1 MGRYRAP
8 PDDDDGQQQEEA
20 TAMDWHATY
29 DSATAC
35 CLAVASSNTRIG
47 WQEGEGQDNNNDEEE
62 EYSHMNNCE
71 LIHCR
76 HSFLLLENERSET
89 TMHYSNLQRR
99 RTLITVVAALAMIT
113 SLFVLQR
120 YAPPPPA
127 AIMLNQS
134 PFRTST
140 TSRCTNDDA
149 TTVCDYAGYIHSADH
164 NSSADYSA
172 GATANHH
179 ETWASFSHQLMRY
192 VSSVAWYA
200 LSNSFRYAWDESRLG
215 CMTFWYEIQLV
226 WSSSKMRESLL
237 AIITSVESHLLRMQA
252 MSRLHTAATDEL
264 QQQKNHVK
272 LIDEEISKILSRV
285 PAAHGYRRTQRETAD
300 SNNIIMG
307 TTAWSTEDYLR
318 QTIGTSLS
326 PQNLALKII
335 SERIDAW
342 VIVSRSDD
350 VDNSYIHNDT
360 NITSKFNLPPA
371 IGILIVGP
379 EGVGKLR
386 TARRLA
392 NYLLPGNN
400 SLEDKVLSG
409 DGGGVLE
416 INVDTRDNVDRLQ
429 TSVTET
435 IVNYIYQRE
444 EHGSVIIIHH
454 IELMPISIMT
464 DIANVLSGNHNT
476 ISYQASNGT
485 NISTSCNGTLFV
497 LTSLQIGARSI
508 LQSIKQNHG
517 LKHLNKELL
526 VESVRR
532 ELNDYPFEYSSKL
545 ASVSAGGKD
554 SISSV
559 DFVFVVAYSYIFSAR
574 NNCSYYAVSRGR
586 LTWPVTQ
593 QSPKVES
600 AISRSLLDATG
611 GFACHHPILCRIR
624 LC

>member
-8 PDDDDGQQQEEA
+8 PDDAPPDDDDGQEQEEA

-29 DSATAC
+29 DSTTAC
-35 CLAVASSNTRIG
+35 CL
-47 WQEGEGQDNNNDEEE
+47 EGQDVNADEEE
-62 EYSHMNNCE
+62 EYSHMNNCKQ
-71 LIHCR
+71 IRCR
-76 HSFLLLENERSET
+76 HSLLLENERSET
-89 TMHYSNLQRR
+89 TMHYSNLQRG

-113 SLFVLQR
+113 SLFLLQR

-134 PFRTST
+134 PFRSST
-140 TSRCTNDDA
+140 TSHCTNDDA

-215 CMTFWYEIQLV
+215 YMTFWHEIQLV
-226 WSSSKMRESLL
+226 WSSAKMRESLL

-252 MSRLHTAATDEL
+252 MSRLHTAATDDK
-264 QQQKNHVK
+264 QQQKNHLK

-285 PAAHGYRRTQRETAD
+285 PAAHGYRRTQRDTAD

-307 TTAWSTEDYLR
+307 TEDYLR

-350 VDNSYIHNDT
+350 VDISYIHNDT

-454 IELMPISIMT
+454 IELMPIPIMT

-485 NISTSCNGTLFV
+485 TISTSCHGTLFV

-508 LQSIKQNHG
+508 LQSIKQNQG

-545 ASVSAGGKD
+545 ASVSAGGK
-554 SISSV
+554 V
-559 DFVFVVAYSYIFSAR
+559 Y
-574 NNCSYYAVSRGR
+574 
-586 LTWPVTQ
+586 
-593 QSPKVES
+593 
-600 AISRSLLDATG
+600 
-611 GFACHHPILCRIR
+611 
-624 LC
+624 